1 MSGRL
6 LLALS
11 LLACC
16 CLPGSGALPNVRQC
30 LGNAGRFV
38 LRRGPVKKVEI
49 VQNEAP
55 LPPLRRT
62 IKQNVVELVKNG
74 VASGM
79 ASASVKS
86 VLHPFDVVKTMQQ
99 HSSEDLDIIQAARK
113 IIARDGGRGLYRGL
127 DVTLLGSVPSIAVYF
142 AVYQYMKRMLT
153 ALFGPGYLQI
163 AVAVSAAAANCLAA
177 LVRVP
182 TEMVKQRV
190 QAGIYPSATAAF
202 KDMWAKGGAQQ
213 FLCSRSV
220 MAQMARDVP
229 YAVCLLLTYEALQN
243 VQVKIRTPPESEGE
257 EAEGGQKG

>member
-113 IIARDGGRGLYRGL
+113 IIARDGGW
-127 DVTLLGSVPSIAVYF
+127 VSSIAVSFAGSVPSIAVYF

-153 ALFGPGYLQI
+153 ALFGPGYLQ
-163 AVAVSAAAANCLAA
+163 AT

-213 FLCSRSV
+213 FLCSRT
-220 MAQMARDVP
+220 
-229 YAVCLLLTYEALQN
+229 L
-243 VQVKIRTPPESEGE
+243 
-257 EAEGGQKG
+257 